1 MTWHD
6 WMQRLPGVF
15 RDSRSRRRRA
25 AAKRGFCRVEALETR
40 NLLTINFQFD
50 YSLDTSHFFDSSGAR
65 AALEQAAQS
74 LGSYLSDSLDA
85 ITPGAANS
93 WVAQFA
99 SPSSGSTV
107 SVGNLSIAA
116 NTLLIFVGARDF
128 SGGTVAQSAPGGWIP
143 GNADTQ
149 WINLLAGRGQ
159 TGAVPASGSIE
170 MATDFGPWGGA
181 MSFDSVGTDWYFGS
195 TANGIGSN
203 QMDFLSVAQ
212 HELAHILGFGTAESF
227 DRYVAGNVFTGPSA
241 TAAYDGAGSPPLS
254 GDRAHWQD
262 GVTDGGQAAAMDPA
276 LGTGTR
282 RLFTGLDYAALNDI
296 GWNSN
301 TGGGGPGG
309 GGGTGGGQGSVVI
322 TAGSNLQTTESG
334 GAVSFTAVLNS
345 RPTSMVTLRLT
356 NTNLNEAF
364 LSTSTLVFTS
374 QNWNVPQTVV
384 VTGVDDL
391 VIDGDQT
398 FQILTS
404 PLISSDSRFN
414 GVNPIDLT
422 ITNIDNDHA
431 GITVTPTSGL
441 VTTEQGG
448 TSSFYVS
455 LSSKPSSNVTIGVSS
470 SNTKEGTVSLST
482 LVFTPTN
489 WMNAQIVTVTGVND
503 YVSDSNKM
511 YTIILG
517 TAVSSDP
524 SYAGINP
531 PDVSVINTSIPELT
545 PTITLSGSPVTAQSE
560 GNPILI
566 DSGATVYDL
575 DSPFL
580 NMNGAKLVV
589 TLTQN
594 GTSNDRLVIL
604 NEGKSKG
611 QVGVPSSGSSITY
624 AGVTIGTRSGGT
636 GTTPLVITFN
646 TKATMAIVQEVVRNL
661 QFRTTTSNKSNLD
674 RCVALQLR
682 TSDGQTSSVASK
694 VVHVMTGAL
703 PPVINVGASSLSYAN
718 KSGPQLI
725 SPTASLV
732 DPDSVLFGG
741 GKLTISLGSGAAAGD
756 ALRIRRQG
764 RGAAQIDAAND
775 GTVRFGSVIIGS
787 WSGGTNG
794 KPLVITLK
802 STASLSAVQALIRN
816 ITFETAASNTSL
828 ATRAVNF
835 QVTDGRGGSS
845 ATVTKSVAVQ

>member
-15 RDSRSRRRRA
+15 RDSRSLRRRA

-74 LGSYLSDSLDA
+74 LESYLSDSLDA
-85 ITPGAANS
+85 ITPSGANS
-93 WVAQFA
+93 WIAQFT
-99 SPSSGSTV
+99 SPSSGATV

-128 SGGTVAQSAPGGWIP
+128 SGGTVAESAPGGWIP
-143 GNADTQ
+143 GNADPQ
-149 WINLLAGRGQ
+149 WLNLLAGRGQ
-159 TGAVPASGSIE
+159 VGAVPVSGSSAP
-170 MATDFGPWGGA
+170 ATDFGPWGGA
-181 MSFDSVGTDWYFGS
+181 LSFDSVGTDWYFGS
-195 TANGIGSN
+195 SANGIGST
-203 QMDFLSVAQ
+203 QMDFVSVAQ

-227 DRYVAGNVFTGPSA
+227 DRYISGSTFTGPSA
-241 TAAYDGAGSPPLS
+241 TAAYDGVGSPPLS
-254 GDRAHWQD
+254 GDRAHWQ
-262 GVTDGGQAAAMDPA
+262 GGTTDGGQAAAMDPA

-282 RLFTGLDYAALNDI
+282 RLFTSLDYAALNDI

-301 TGGGGPGG
+301 TGGGG
-309 GGGTGGGQGSVVI
+309 TGGGQGSVII

-391 VIDGDQT
+391 VIDGNQT

-455 LSSKPSSNVTIGVSS
+455 LSSKPFSNVTIGVSS

-503 YVSDSNKM
+503 YVSDSDKM

-517 TAVSSDP
+517 TAVSSDL
-524 SYAGINP
+524 SYSGINP
-531 PDVSVINTSIPELT
+531 PDVSVMNTSIPDVT
-545 PTITLSGSPVTAQSE
+545 PTITLSSSAVTVRPE
-560 GNPILI
+560 GNPILL
-566 DSGATVYDL
+566 DSNAMVYDL

-580 NMNGAKLVV
+580 NMNGARLVV

-674 RCVALQLR
+674 RCVSLQLR

-703 PPVINVGASSLSYAN
+703 PPVINVGASSLSYVN

-725 SPTASLV
+725 NPTASLV
-732 DPDSVLFGG
+732 DPDSALFGG

-816 ITFETAASNTSL
+816 ITFETASNNTSL
-828 ATRAVNF
+828 ASRAVNF

-845 ATVTKSVAVQ
+845 ATVTKSITVQ